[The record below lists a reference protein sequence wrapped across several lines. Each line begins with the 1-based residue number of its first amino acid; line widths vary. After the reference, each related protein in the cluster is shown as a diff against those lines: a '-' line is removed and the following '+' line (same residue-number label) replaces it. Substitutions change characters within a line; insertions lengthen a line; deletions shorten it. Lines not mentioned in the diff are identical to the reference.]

1 MKCTCCTKKTSG
13 YTCVNTAYQKAK
25 LSDSSFASITNDD
38 ERNLRNGVSM
48 LSKKSRHLDKTRG
61 QYTLL

>member
-1 MKCTCCTKKTSG
+1 MCKHKISKQTG
-13 YTCVNTAYQKAK
+13 
-25 LSDSSFASITNDD
+25 SDSFFASITNDD

>member
-1 MKCTCCTKKTSG
+1 MCKHSMSKPN
-13 YTCVNTAYQKAK
+13 V
-25 LSDSSFASITNDD
+25 SDSFFASLTNDD